1 MELPRALASALCAA
15 DEDYLIALCNKG
27 TVNRAK
33 KDLAAAPPKIT
44 GACAAGFA
52 GLAAQCEA
60 CGLHTGGALMERL
73 AGLLE
78 ARAHTLHK
86 QDDRLLEVMFQAEHY
101 IALCRER
108 CQELEILRAWQ
119 EQQAQEAEKEE
130 RGDLT

>member
-1 MELPRALASALCAA
+1 MNRCLDAMEAHLTDLLQTGLDTGAGDSAA
-15 DEDYLIALCNKG
+15 D
-27 TVNRAK
+27 
-33 KDLAAAPPKIT
+33 
-44 GACAAGFA
+44 FA
-52 GLAAQCEA
+52 GLAGQCEA